1 MLSVELWT
9 FFDEEQSMK
18 RIAGYLLLGVMLA
31 ALALLVI
38 SPTLS

>member
-1 MLSVELWT
+1 
-9 FFDEEQSMK
+9 MK